1 MRSEYDETALTLMR
15 AIKAG
20 VDPKGIMNPGTLL
33 PPPHGTIL
41 TPRTAT
47 IELENIAGWVVKPES
62 LSAPAEA
69 DPHSKAVVEGKESD
83 KSWLSGVL
91 GEVPRLGAFGKGGES
106 RNEQRG
112 TLLQEEQ
119 HVVNEVEELPKEE
132 GEKE

>member
-33 PPPHGTIL
+33 PPPHGIIL

-47 IELENIAGWVVKPES
+47 IELENIAGWVIKPEN

-69 DPHSKAVVEGKESD
+69 DPGKESE
-83 KSWLSGVL
+83 KSWFNSVL
-91 GEVPRLGAFGKGGES
+91 GDVPRLGKGEES
-106 RNEQRG
+106 RNEQSVTR
-112 TLLQEEQ
+112 LEKDQD
-119 HVVNEVEELPKEE
+119 VVNEVEELPKEE